1 MDVNVIIVG
10 GGPAGIITAL
20 TAKSVYPE
28 KSVCVIKEIGDG
40 VIPCAIPYMMRTLE
54 DASQNAMGNA
64 PLEKAGV
71 EIIVGK
77 VVSLDTDAH
86 TVNLES
92 GKILS
97 YERLVIATGADPVLP
112 PIPGIEADRVV
123 QARALYEGEWPAG
136 DRIVIVGGG
145 DIGCETA
152 DWLAASGKQVSI
164 VETAPQVLARMK
176 DIPKARLLARL
187 AEKNVQIYTETQVVS
202 IEARKVRLKKKDGS
216 EFRLQ
221 ADLVVLGINAQ
232 SEDVLFHKLQD
243 KVKEVI
249 AVGDAA
255 SPGNLGAAL
264 RNATE
269 AALKI

>member
-1 MDVNVIIVG
+1 M
-10 GGPAGIITAL
+10 
-20 TAKSVYPE
+20 
-28 KSVCVIKEIGDG
+28 
-40 VIPCAIPYMMRTLE
+40 
-54 DASQNAMGNA
+54 
-64 PLEKAGV
+64 
-71 EIIVGK
+71 
-77 VVSLDTDAH
+77 
-86 TVNLES
+86 
-92 GKILS
+92 
-97 YERLVIATGADPVLP
+97 
-112 PIPGIEADRVV
+112 V
-123 QARALYEGEWPAG
+123 QARTLYEGAWPAS
-136 DRIVIVGGG
+136 DRIVIIGGG

-152 DWLAASGKQVSI
+152 DWLAASDKQVSI
-164 VETAPQVLARMK
+164 VEIAPQVLARMK
-176 DIPKARLLARL
+176 DIPRARLLARL
-187 AEKNVQIYTETQVVS
+187 ADRNVQIYTETQVVS

-269 AALKI
+269 VALKI